1 MKVVVD
7 AIVPTPSGLRL
18 GMVVHY
24 SDQGPVR
31 FVDAEVDFNLFTW
44 EVMAAIGKGLNDAL
58 DREPADE
65 PLF

>member
-7 AIVPTPSGLRL
+7 AVVPTRSGLRL

-24 SDQGPVR
+24 SDEGPIR
-31 FVDAEVDFNLFTW
+31 FVDAELDYSLLTG
-44 EVMAAIGKGLNDAL
+44 EVLAAIGDALNRAL
-58 DREPADE
+58 DREPLED